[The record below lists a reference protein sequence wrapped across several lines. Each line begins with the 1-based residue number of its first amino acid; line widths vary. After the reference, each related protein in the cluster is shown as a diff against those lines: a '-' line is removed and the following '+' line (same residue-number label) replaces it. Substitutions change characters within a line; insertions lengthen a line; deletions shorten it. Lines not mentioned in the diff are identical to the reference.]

1 MQTLSEAHAG
11 CFTHFIM
18 KSTVSESVEGCMP
31 SVTFCFGCHDP
42 RAWTVFSTSHVQR
55 RMMPEKNMT
64 EPILVARGAS
74 TWKRKARKGELLCDE
89 MPTWL
94 VSDSWDLAEQ
104 FRAISLRKIDARP
117 SPSALGR
124 TYPFACHYSADPVLN
139 FTARWFTP

>member
-1 MQTLSEAHAG
+1 MQILSEAHAG

-18 KSTVSESVEGCMP
+18 KSTVSESVEGRMP

-42 RAWTVFSTSHVQR
+42 RAWTVFSTSHVRR

-94 VSDSWDLAEQ
+94 VSDSWDLASS
-104 FRAISLRKIDARP
+104 FGLFFARSTRALPLRPLAALTP
-117 SPSALGR
+117 SHATTLQIQS
-124 TYPFACHYSADPVLN
+124 
-139 FTARWFTP
+139 